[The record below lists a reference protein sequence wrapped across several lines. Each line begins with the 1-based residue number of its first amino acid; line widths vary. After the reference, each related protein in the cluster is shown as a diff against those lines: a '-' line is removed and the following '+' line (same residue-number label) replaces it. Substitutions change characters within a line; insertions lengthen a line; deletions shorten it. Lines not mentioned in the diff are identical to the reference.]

1 MSWSKHEI
9 PADKSSRYED
19 LLVLI
24 IMFQVSALIILAEA
38 ADVHRHIQ
46 WVWVVTLFVYCTI
59 ISLATGLAPWL
70 PNWAPSEAFTLIFF
84 SMPPRSHFAS
94 AHATMAIFL
103 IKAGVSM
110 AQGNDFMFL
119 RCHYQYYTDQLDAA
133 FLKISG
139 SEEDE
144 FHFEDFRGVCSE
156 LGIAQSHISAG
167 FHAMDVDHSGRVS
180 LEEFRSALKDTF
192 MDMPGASHAAL
203 LTKYCSDSIK
213 NAAGYRSLDSML
225 GLVVNQFR
233 RFALDDF
240 GVRIYACLRKFE
252 GMDKFWASLNIRRQ
266 ALLFASIMQI
276 SLRSLEEKDAK
287 KVELYMIDL
296 GERHKMYNVRAGHL
310 CAFHLSLL
318 ETLAGKNADHEREGE
333 LAWSLVFRFFLAR
346 PFLKGLFAE
355 LPAYRKAQVLS
366 SAKSFLLRA
375 QEPDFVPALCEK
387 LQQLPTRLSWDFD
400 QEDET
405 KHIEDFIAL
414 LLQSVEHLHCGRRH
428 AAREA
433 VRGILRR
440 HEKFS
445 MRHVLGF
452 QHAFASTMAELE
464 PFSHEA
470 DTRWA
475 LFCQGEVLD
484 VMLMAPFADRVD
496 RIEQWAQEQQ
506 SRQVNFLAWQ
516 RLMQQAKVPET
527 LVDNGFQRLRHDSGR
542 EDVYYDEV
550 VAIFCQESMQHPFW
564 SFEKLMANY
573 CGTKLDEWN

>member
-1 MSWSKHEI
+1 M
-9 PADKSSRYED
+9 
-19 LLVLI
+19 
-24 IMFQVSALIILAEA
+24 
-38 ADVHRHIQ
+38 
-46 WVWVVTLFVYCTI
+46 
-59 ISLATGLAPWL
+59 
-70 PNWAPSEAFTLIFF
+70 
-84 SMPPRSHFAS
+84 
-94 AHATMAIFL
+94 
-103 IKAGVSM
+103 
-110 AQGNDFMFL
+110 
-119 RCHYQYYTDQLDAA
+119 
-133 FLKISG
+133 
-139 SEEDE
+139 
-144 FHFEDFRGVCSE
+144 
-156 LGIAQSHISAG
+156 
-167 FHAMDVDHSGRVS
+167 
-180 LEEFRSALKDTF
+180 
-192 MDMPGASHAAL
+192 
-203 LTKYCSDSIK
+203 K

-240 GVRIYACLRKFE
+240 GVRIYACLRRSSGGIESDTWVMVTE
-252 GMDKFWASLNIRRQ
+252 GLGDE

-287 KVELYMIDL
+287 IHGGEIAREGVELYMIDL

-318 ETLAGKNADHEREGE
+318 ETLAGKNADHEREGDE